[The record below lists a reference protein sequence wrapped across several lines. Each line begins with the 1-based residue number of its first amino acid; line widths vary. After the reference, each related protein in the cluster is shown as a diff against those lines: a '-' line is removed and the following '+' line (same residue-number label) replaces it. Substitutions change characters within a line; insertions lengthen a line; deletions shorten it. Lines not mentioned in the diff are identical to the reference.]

1 MASVCVLT
9 GGGSLERSVS
19 LRSAARV
26 ERALDRLGHRA
37 SVIDVDRELMRRL
50 VYGEFDAAFICLHG
64 TGGED
69 GSLQELC
76 ELIQLPYT
84 GSGIATSIRC
94 FDKVLLKHALRH
106 FGVPTPDWVS
116 FSRTTLTDLGAVE
129 ALPAAVERLGLPVIV
144 KPARMGSALGVRVAE
159 SADELRDALS
169 TALSFDSKAVVER
182 FVEGARDIAVSL
194 LGFEDPEALPIVEAV
209 PRERRVYDFEAR
221 YTPGTTDFVVPADL
235 PAGLAERVRELA
247 VHAYRSMNVRGFG
260 RVDFVVAGDRVE
272 AIDLPTIPGLT
283 ETSLVPIAAT
293 AADLSFE
300 ELVARILEPALSGT
314 QGA

>member
-1 MASVCVLT
+1 MANVCVLT

-26 ERALDRLGHRA
+26 ERALGRLGHRA
-37 SVIDVDRELMRRL
+37 TVVDVDRDLMRRL
-50 VYGEFDAAFICLHG
+50 VYGGFEAAFICLHG

-69 GSLQELC
+69 GSIQELC
-76 ELIQLPYT
+76 ELIELPYT
-84 GSGIATSIRC
+84 ASGVATSIRC

-106 FGVPTPDWVS
+106 FDVPTPAWVS

-129 ALPAAVERLGLPVIV
+129 ALPAAIDRLGLPVIV

-182 FVEGARDIAVSL
+182 FVEGARDVAVSL
-194 LGFEDPEALPIVEAV
+194 LGFDSPQALPIVEAV

-221 YTPGTTDFVVPADL
+221 YTPGATDFVVPAEL
-235 PAGLAERVRELA
+235 PAELAERVRSLA
-247 VHAYRSMNVRGFG
+247 VRAYTSMSVRGFG
-260 RVDFVVAGDRVE
+260 RVDFVVAGDRIE

-283 ETSLVPIAAT
+283 ETSLVPLAAE
-293 AADLSFE
+293 AAGISFE
-300 ELVARILEPALSGT
+300 QLVERILEPALSGS

>member
-1 MASVCVLT
+1 MANVCVLT

-26 ERALDRLGHRA
+26 ERALEALGHSA
-37 SVIDVDRELMRRL
+37 AVVDVDRDLVRRL

-69 GSLQELC
+69 GSVQELC
-76 ELIQLPYT
+76 ELIGLPYT

-106 FGVPTPDWVS
+106 FGVPTPEWIS

-129 ALPAAVERLGLPVIV
+129 ALPAAIDRLGLPVIV
-144 KPARMGSALGVRVAE
+144 KPARMGSALGIRVAE

-182 FVEGARDIAVSL
+182 FVAGARDIAVAV
-194 LGFEDPEALPIVEAV
+194 LGFDDPAVLPIVEAV
-209 PRERRVYDFEAR
+209 PRDRRLYDFEAR
-221 YTPGTTDFVVPADL
+221 YTPGATDFQAPADL
-235 PAGLAERVRELA
+235 PADVAARVRELA
-247 VHAYRSMNVRGFG
+247 RHAYTSMSVRGFG
-260 RVDFVVAGDRVE
+260 RVDFVVAGDDIQ

-283 ETSLVPIAAT
+283 ETSLVPLAAR
-293 AADLSFE
+293 AAGISFD
-300 ELVARILEPALSGT
+300 ELVERILEPALSGE